1 MASDQDWQPVVLRK
15 SNSIAK
21 TAKSATELNTAMR
34 KGEVEAVRK
43 VTHTANPNARK
54 VRWRPMPRRFFL
66 SRKLG

>member
-54 VRWRPMPRRFFL
+54 VCGGAAMPVLLCVFL
-66 SRKLG
+66 